1 MIATRLPKI
10 PHQVE
15 WKPFDFLIIITIL
28 CNCIALAVYS
38 PFPMDD
44 TDETNLILVG
54 QTERPTQ
61 CRVIF
66 VVSDYILLTAYFLT
80 MLPNFCLPYQNWTH
94 RRNKQIKVNHIYSQ
108 TSMVT
113 LYFPIGYLSTNS
125 PLLLPNRKRWNMF
138 F

>member
-1 MIATRLPKI
+1 MNGGA
-10 PHQVE
+10 QVE

-54 QTERPTQ
+54 EDLE
-61 CRVIF
+61 I
-66 VVSDYILLTAYFLT
+66 
-80 MLPNFCLPYQNWTH
+80 TH
-94 RRNKQIKVNHIYSQ
+94 RAHSDAL
-108 TSMVT
+108 SLSLS
-113 LYFPIGYLSTNS
+113 LY
-125 PLLLPNRKRWNMF
+125 RKRWNMF

>member
-1 MIATRLPKI
+1 MNVCGA
-10 PHQVE
+10 QVE

-54 QTERPTQ
+54 EDLEITCIART
-61 CRVIF
+61 
-66 VVSDYILLTAYFLT
+66 LTPF
-80 MLPNFCLPYQNWTH
+80 F
-94 RRNKQIKVNHIYSQ
+94 S
-108 TSMVT
+108 
-113 LYFPIGYLSTNS
+113 LS
-125 PLLLPNRKRWNMF
+125 PNRKRWNMF

>member
-1 MIATRLPKI
+1 MRMIATRLPKI

-61 CRVIF
+61 YRVF
-66 VVSDYILLTAYFLT
+66 MVVKD
-80 MLPNFCLPYQNWTH
+80 
-94 RRNKQIKVNHIYSQ
+94 
-108 TSMVT
+108 
-113 LYFPIGYLSTNS
+113 
-125 PLLLPNRKRWNMF
+125 
-138 F
+138 